1 MRLKESKELAI
12 VKHNDSSD
20 DVIPSLDLMKKA
32 IVFKS
37 LNYPN
42 KIIWIK
48 GLKGMTKVSR
58 NYVILILRKKI
69 VE

>member
-20 DVIPSLDLMKKA
+20 DVIPSIDLMKKA

-42 KIIWIK
+42 KIIWI
-48 GLKGMTKVSR
+48 
-58 NYVILILRKKI
+58 
-69 VE
+69 